1 MWRRSLVVLLVAVAS
16 FGAAATPAQAA
27 STASAASIPSLNP
40 CSIPLVGDVCNI
52 PGNVASDAGD
62 AIMKGV
68 TTWVTN
74 FAVWV
79 TSKVGELINAT
90 SSPDVQ
96 AAWFA
101 SEYSTML
108 AIAGALALPMLL
120 LAVIQAVLRQDI
132 GILLRSAFGYL
143 PMAFILA
150 AGAILATQLLI
161 QVTDDLSS
169 TVLHGMG
176 TSDNLLA
183 RVGEAYKRAV
193 DGNQNNAVPLFGAFL
208 GALVLAVGSLVLWLE
223 LIIRDATIYIA
234 LFFLPLTFVAMIWP
248 ATSRYARRLVE
259 FLVAVIFA
267 KLVIVSIVAL
277 ATAALTHSA
286 VMGEGTTAAAATA
299 ASSSDHVFERM
310 VAGAALLVLAAYS
323 PFALLRVIPLLEGA
337 ASSVGQSRST
347 MGGAAA
353 SAGVQTPA
361 GYMRQAMSREPSCYA
376 PPGTGSS
383 VSTDGGSG
391 GRGAPGG
398 DGGSGN
404 AAGSWRVSEADATTG
419 ASTSGTAT
427 SQPSATTPTAGPATA
442 PPAQASP
449 APTTATQAP
458 TATSPG
464 RQASAPAPERI
475 ASPRPRQEAP
485 AQEPAPPTHPTE
497 DER

>member
-1 MWRRSLVVLLVAVAS
+1 
-16 FGAAATPAQAA
+16 
-27 STASAASIPSLNP
+27 
-40 CSIPLVGDVCNI
+40 
-52 PGNVASDAGD
+52 
-62 AIMKGV
+62 
-68 TTWVTN
+68 
-74 FAVWV
+74 
-79 TSKVGELINAT
+79 
-90 SSPDVQ
+90 
-96 AAWFA
+96 
-101 SEYSTML
+101 
-108 AIAGALALPMLL
+108 
-120 LAVIQAVLRQDI
+120 
-132 GILLRSAFGYL
+132 
-143 PMAFILA
+143 
-150 AGAILATQLLI
+150 
-161 QVTDDLSS
+161 
-169 TVLHGMG
+169 
-176 TSDNLLA
+176 
-183 RVGEAYKRAV
+183 
-193 DGNQNNAVPLFGAFL
+193 
-208 GALVLAVGSLVLWLE
+208 

-286 VMGEGTTAAAATA
+286 VMGDGTTAAAATA

-361 GYMRQAMSREPSCYA
+361 AYMRQAMSREPSGYA

-398 DGGSGN
+398 EGGSGN
-404 AAGSWRVSEADATTG
+404 AAGSWRVSGADVPSG
-419 ASTSGTAT
+419 ASTSERAT
-427 SQPSATTPTAGPATA
+427 SQPSAPAPTAGPASA
-442 PPAQASP
+442 APAQVSP
-449 APTTATQAP
+449 TPAMQTP
-458 TATSPG
+458 TASSAGP
-464 RQASAPAPERI
+464 QASAPAPDRT
-475 ASPRPRQEAP
+475 ASPRLRPETTP
-485 AQEPAPPTHPTE
+485 QEPAPPTNPTE